1 MKKLTLLLLLIPILS
16 LSQIID
22 DKKLG
27 KIDITKIQDE
37 YLTVQLGNFY
47 VPWARIQLSDKKLSL
62 SQRKK
67 KLNAYDNG
75 KLIRTRS
82 KVEILNFFSKYGWEY
97 QDTDTRS
104 SSFTNIATG
113 QVQTSQSVT
122 LTFKNN
128 NN

>member
-1 MKKLTLLLLLIPILS
+1 MKKLILLLLFIPILS
-16 LSQIID
+16 HSQIID

-27 KIDITKIQDE
+27 KIDITTIQDE
-37 YLTVQLGNFY
+37 YITVSLGNLY
-47 VPWARIQLSDKKLSL
+47 VPWARVQLSDRKIML

-75 KLIRTRS
+75 KLVKTRS

-97 QDTDTRS
+97 QDTDTNS
-104 SSFTNIATG
+104 TVFKNPVNGVVTNN
-113 QVQTSQSVT
+113 VSVT